1 MSRLTRRDFFAVGV
15 KSGGTVLAV
24 AALAACAK
32 QETAALSC
40 ADPNSLTASETSL
53 RQANQYV
60 VKAPDPTKTCAG
72 CAFFAAD
79 AAAKVC
85 GHCQILSGTVDA
97 TGHCTSWAAKPAA

>member
-1 MSRLTRRDFFAVGV
+1 MNRITRR
-15 KSGGTVLAV
+15 TVLALGLKSTGAALAV
-24 AALAACAK
+24 AGLAACAK

-53 RQANQYV
+53 RQASQYV
-60 VKAPDPTKTCAG
+60 VKAPDPAKNCAG
-72 CAFFAAD
+72 CAFFTAD

-85 GHCQILSGTVDA
+85 GQCQILSGTVDA